1 MAELERLKAD
11 ERTLNAVVNV
21 QLRTKAKL
29 EKAFK
34 SVRAVQ
40 KESSNEMETN

>member
-11 ERTLNAVVNV
+11 ERTLNAVVGM

-40 KESSNEMETN
+40 KKGSDEMETK